1 MHPLALWLANATQ
14 FRERDRENRLLLRQR
29 VARGNGEEL
38 GPLERDG
45 RWAAAMHRWAE
56 QERAA
61 RAREVEAQPDTRS
74 AAQARS
80 AAQPRSATNATTP
93 GCATA

>member
-29 VARGNGEEL
+29 VAPGQGEDL
-38 GPLERDG
+38 GPPEPDG
-45 RWAAAMHRWAE
+45 RWAAAMIRWAE

-61 RAREVEAQPDTRS
+61 RRRELDDQASAEPAASARPAVG
-74 AAQARS
+74 
-80 AAQPRSATNATTP
+80 NTTP
-93 GCATA
+93 GCAAA